1 MFANPRLA
9 AAAIASAVLVAA
21 CAATS
26 SRQTTA
32 EALTGILAADYR
44 PQENRA
50 RDRYRHPKE
59 TLLFFGIRPEMSVL
73 EVWPEP
79 GWYTEV
85 IAPLVRDKGKYY
97 AAVIAADPE
106 STYISQRLDKYHHKL
121 AERPDLYGRVSVVSF
136 PADGSDAVPPA
147 SVDMV
152 VTFRNIHN
160 WMSRDTAAPAL
171 TTMYRALKPGGVL
184 GVVEHRGN
192 PAVAQDPKAKSGY
205 VNEDYAIRLIEAQ
218 GFRLVAKSQVNAN
231 PKDTKDYE
239 QGVWTLPPT
248 YRLGDK
254 DRDKYAAI
262 GESDRFTV
270 RFVKPLKKS
279 SPHIA
284 QPGTDVHCHRRAALA
299 QSVAAGEPRS
309 VEGHGVERLVHLL
322 GHEAAASAVHVRI
335 CLPRLVREMK
345 LERHDS
351 EQVVLRAGERDIQQP
366 PLLLDELRPAGGE
379 LGREA
384 AIHDVQHVDGVPLH
398 AFRRVDRRQHQVV
411 LIERRAAGE
420 VTGGVR
426 RIECELGEEAFARR
440 ILPR

>member
-1 MFANPRLA
+1 MFENPRLA
-9 AAAIASAVLVAA
+9 AAAIASASLVAA

-32 EALTGILAADYR
+32 ATLTAILAADYR
-44 PQENRA
+44 PEESRA
-50 RDRYRHPKE
+50 RDSYRHPKE

-79 GWYTEV
+79 GWYTEL
-85 IAPLVRDKGKYY
+85 IAPLVREKGKYY

-106 STYISQRLDKYHHKL
+106 SKYISQRLQKYRQTL
-121 AERPDLYGRVSVVSF
+121 AGRPDLYDRVVTVPF
-136 PADGSDAVPPA
+136 PADGGDAVPPA

-160 WMSRDTAAPAL
+160 WMGRDAAAQAFA
-171 TTMYRALKPGGVL
+171 TMYRALKPGGVL

-248 YRLGDK
+248 YRLGEK

-262 GESDRFTV
+262 GESDRFTL
-270 RFVKPLKKS
+270 RFVKPLK
-279 SPHIA
+279 
-284 QPGTDVHCHRRAALA
+284 
-299 QSVAAGEPRS
+299 
-309 VEGHGVERLVHLL
+309 
-322 GHEAAASAVHVRI
+322 
-335 CLPRLVREMK
+335 
-345 LERHDS
+345 
-351 EQVVLRAGERDIQQP
+351 
-366 PLLLDELRPAGGE
+366 
-379 LGREA
+379 
-384 AIHDVQHVDGVPLH
+384 
-398 AFRRVDRRQHQVV
+398 
-411 LIERRAAGE
+411 
-420 VTGGVR
+420 
-426 RIECELGEEAFARR
+426 
-440 ILPR
+440 